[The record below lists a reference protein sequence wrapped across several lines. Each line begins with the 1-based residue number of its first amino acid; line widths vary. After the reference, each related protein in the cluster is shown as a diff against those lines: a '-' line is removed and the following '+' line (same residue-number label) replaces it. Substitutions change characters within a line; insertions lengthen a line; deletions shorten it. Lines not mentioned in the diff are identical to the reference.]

1 MSNTDVEGAA
11 ARAAACWAI
20 AGGREAARRITAI
33 TAA

>member
-1 MSNTDVEGAA
+1 MSNIDVDADA

-20 AGGREAARRITAI
+20 AGGREVATRIAAI